1 MKRLWLLTAMFC
13 ALTAPAFAQADGAE
27 PQLAPADVRRDVAPE
42 PKQAQRLQQQITDLY
57 ISDFKNEVGL
67 TDEQFLK
74 LNNPL
79 REFMRRRFMAPR
91 QRQDLNQRLQRL
103 LSQPNPSDSD
113 VQQLTNEIAEHDREI
128 GTLEARFLARM
139 GSELTPRQRLLFTQF
154 NQKFFNEKLPGLI
167 SQARERIAGEQP
179 QGQRQRPGLRGQNP
193 NRPNVQARPQA
204 DRPALRP
211 KANAT
216 R

>member
-1 MKRLWLLTAMFC
+1 MKRLLVLTVIFC
-13 ALTAPAFAQADGAE
+13 ALTVPAFAQAE
-27 PQLAPADVRRDVAPE
+27 ETPLAPADNRNAPPE
-42 PKQAQRLQQQITDLY
+42 LRPAQQLQQQITDLY
-57 ISDFKNEVGL
+57 VSDFKSAVEL

-79 REFMRRRFMAPR
+79 REFMKRRFQAPQ
-91 QRQDLNQRLQRL
+91 QRQNLNLRLQQL
-103 LSQPNPSDSD
+103 LSQPNPSEKD
-113 VQQLTNEIAEHDREI
+113 VQDLTNEIAQHDREI

-139 GSELTPRQRLLFTQF
+139 GNELTPRQRLLFTQF

-167 SQARERIAGEQP
+167 IQARERIAAQP
-179 QGQRQRPGLRGQNP
+179 QGQRQRPAANAARGQNP
-193 NRPNVQARPQA
+193 NRPNANRPKV
-204 DRPALRP
+204 DGPALRN